1 MIIFVFPSKYE
12 MSILAK
18 MLVHRKNKGGYE
30 MKKGIFSSRFL
41 LVLCMGL
48 ALSLFLGAKKAKK
61 APEPVLK
68 ESILEG
74 LRWRCIGPANM
85 GGRIDDFAVV
95 ESNPKIIYAGTAS
108 GGIWKTTNNGITWEP
123 IFDDQITSTIGDV
136 TVAPSNPGIIWAGT
150 GEPNNRQSS
159 SWGDGVYKSTDS
171 GRTWKNMG
179 LRDTHHIGRIVIHP
193 TNPDIVYVAALG
205 HLWGPNK
212 ERGLFRTMDGGKTWT
227 NTKFIDQNTGFVDVA
242 LDHENPNV
250 LYAAAYQ
257 RRRRGWGFNGG
268 GPGSGIYKTIDGG
281 ETWARLT
288 DGLPSGNTGRI
299 GLAIYRSN
307 PNIVYAVIEHRQ
319 GGGTFRSE
327 DKGLTWKKMS
337 STNPRPMYYSQIRI
351 DPSND
356 QRIWVLGASMYVSED
371 GGKSFSTNY
380 VRGVHG
386 DHHAMWINPSDS
398 NHMVLGSDGGIYF
411 SYDRGK
417 TWDFVNTLPLGQFYE
432 IGIDMRDP
440 YHVYGG
446 LQDNGSWGAPSSTLN
461 RLGVSNDEWVR
472 IGGGDG
478 FYTQVDPQ
486 DYNTIYAESQNG
498 NLYRFDVRTGM
509 SKSIRPQPNDEKE
522 RYRFNWNSPVFIS
535 PHDTKTIYYG
545 GNKLFKSKDR
555 GNSWEASIDLT
566 TKQDR
571 EKLPLMGVLPTR
583 DTLSRHDGT
592 SYYGDITTISESPL
606 KQGLIYVG
614 TDDGN
619 LQVSRDGGKT
629 WKNVVSKVP
638 RMPKYTYVT
647 RVVASRFKEGT
658 AYATFDGHRNNDF
671 KAYVFT
677 TTDYGESWKN
687 ISVNLPKGG
696 TVNVIRE
703 HHRNPD
709 LLFIGTERGAYFS
722 IDRGKTWVK
731 FKGNFPTVPVDD
743 IAIHPRENDL
753 IFGTHGRSV
762 WILDDITSLEQLTKD
777 TLASSAYLFGMRK
790 ATMFSPYNHKGNLGH
805 KFFVAPNPSFGAI
818 ISYYLKEAA
827 KEDVKIT
834 IQDSAGQ
841 QIRELKG
848 PKDAGIH
855 RIGWDLRHGALEPP
869 EGEAVSRRFRARGP
883 FVLPGEYKVTLKTA
897 GKELAKTVKVEGDER
912 IDISFEDRKAQHDA
926 LMRIHKLQPALSNAR
941 RALDSISNEMKKQE
955 GVLKKLPDA
964 PKEILE
970 SIKAISKEI
979 DDIRLKLQ
987 GDPSLGRRGRSFSV
1001 AGRLSTVSRSIGGYP
1016 AAPSERDVQQIEKNA
1031 EELKTLIG
1039 RINKVIEVD
1048 IPKLN
1053 ELMNK
1058 NNIPRI
1064 FVGKKIKIS

>member
-1 MIIFVFPSKYE
+1 
-12 MSILAK
+12 
-18 MLVHRKNKGGYE
+18 MLVHHKDKGGYD

-41 LVLCMGL
+41 LILCMGL

-61 APEPVLK
+61 EPEPLIK

-74 LRWRCIGPANM
+74 LKWRCIGPSNM

-95 ESNPKIIYAGTAS
+95 ENNPKIIYAGTAS
-108 GGIWKTTNNGITWEP
+108 GGVWKTTNNGVTWEP

-136 TVAPSNPGIIWAGT
+136 TVAPSNPGIIWVGT

-159 SWGDGVYKSTDS
+159 SWGDGVYKSTDG

-227 NTKFIDQNTGFVDVA
+227 NTKFIDENTGFVDVA

-268 GPGSGIYKTIDGG
+268 GPGSGLYGTTDGG

-288 DGLPSGNTGRI
+288 NGLPSGNTGRI
-299 GLAIYRSN
+299 GIDIFRSN
-307 PNIVYAVIEHRQ
+307 PNVVYAVIEHKQ
-319 GGGTFRSE
+319 GGIFRSE
-327 DKGLTWKKMS
+327 DKGVSWKKMS
-337 STNPRPMYYSQIRI
+337 STNPRPMYYSKIRI
-351 DPSND
+351 DPNND
-356 QRIWVLGASMYVSED
+356 QRVWVLGASMYVSED

-380 VRGVHG
+380 VRGVHS

-432 IGIDMRDP
+432 IGFDMRNP
-440 YHVYGG
+440 YYVYGG
-446 LQDNGSWGAPSSTLN
+446 LQDNGTWGGPSSTLN
-461 RLGVSNDEWVR
+461 RIGVSNEDWVR

-478 FYTQVDPQ
+478 FYTQVDPE
-486 DYNTIYAESQNG
+486 DNNTIYAESQNG
-498 NLYRFDVRTGM
+498 NLYRFDVRSGE
-509 SKSIRPQPNDEKE
+509 SKTIRPEPNDEKE
-522 RYRFNWNSPVFIS
+522 RYRFNWNSPILIS
-535 PHDTKTIYYG
+535 PHDSKTIYYG
-545 GNKLFKSKDR
+545 GNRLFKSKDR
-555 GNSWEASIDLT
+555 GETWEASVDLT
-566 TKQDR
+566 TQQDR
-571 EKLPLMGVLPTR
+571 EKLPLMGVLPDR
-583 DTLSRHDGT
+583 DTLSRHDGI
-592 SYYGDITTISESPL
+592 SYYGDITAVSESPL
-606 KQGLIYVG
+606 KEGLIYAG

-619 LQVSRDGGKT
+619 LQISRDGGKT
-629 WKNVVSKVP
+629 WKNVISNVP

-647 RVVASRFKEGT
+647 RVVASRFKEGI

-687 ISVNLPKGG
+687 ISSNLPKGG
-696 TVNVIRE
+696 IVNVIRE
-703 HHRNPD
+703 HHRNPN

-722 IDRGKTWVK
+722 IDRGKKWVK
-731 FKGNFPTVPVDD
+731 FKSNFPTVPVDD

-762 WILDDITSLEQLTKD
+762 WILDDITPLEQLAKD
-777 TLASSAYLFGMRK
+777 TLASSAYLFDIRK
-790 ATMFSPYNHKGNLGH
+790 AKIFNPYNHKGNLGH
-805 KFFVAPNPSFGAI
+805 KFFVAQNPPFGAT
-818 ISYYLKEAA
+818 ISYYLKEEA
-827 KEDVKIT
+827 KKDVKIA
-834 IQDSAGQ
+834 IQDSQGR

-848 PKDAGIH
+848 QKDAGIN
-855 RIGWDLRHGALEPP
+855 RVAWDMRYEPP
-869 EGEAVSRRFRARGP
+869 EAPSDERISRRFRARGP

-897 GKELAKTVKVEGDER
+897 GQEMTKIVKVEGDPR

-926 LMRIHKLQPALSNAR
+926 LMSIYKLSPAISAAS
-941 RALDSISNEMKKQE
+941 RASDSMRKEIKKQE
-955 GVLKKLPDA
+955 SALQKTPDVPA
-964 PKEILE
+964 AIHE

-979 DDIRLKLQ
+979 DDIRLKLI
-987 GDPSLGRRGRSFSV
+987 GDPRLGYRGMRSSVRGRLLM
-1001 AGRLSTVSRSIGGYP
+1001 AGRSIGGYTG
-1016 AAPSERDVQQIEKNA
+1016 APSEHHVQQIRKNS
-1031 EELKTLIG
+1031 EELKILIE
-1039 RINKVIEVD
+1039 RINKIIEVD

-1064 FVGKKIKIS
+1064 FAGKKIRIS